1 MKVATYTVGGERRV
15 GVVDEA
21 RQTVSPFDLSEAEA
35 SGGIL
40 ALIDRGHLP
49 DILNPMPLKEA
60 TLEAPI
66 PRPLRN
72 IFCVGKNYHEHAK
85 EFSASGFDSSAAQGT
100 VPQHPIIFSKV
111 PECVV
116 GPRAPVLYSRD
127 VSTAIDYEAELTI
140 IIGKGGRNISKAD
153 ALDHVWGYTI
163 LNDVTARDL
172 QKQDGQWTRGKGFD
186 TFAPIGPWI
195 DTEFDPANRDLL
207 VTVNGEV
214 RQRSN
219 TDLMIYPIPRILSFV
234 TRFLTLEPGDVILT
248 GTPEGV
254 GPVQPGDVMT
264 VEIDGLGGISNPV
277 ITEEEARR
285 RGDADYSA

>member
-1 MKVATYTVGGERRV
+1 MRIVRFTEAFEGLPASWSVSRWGMLV
-15 GVVDEA
+15 DQVVYPLAQAPYLDPLDEGLYA
-21 RQTVSPFDLSEAEA
+21 PIIESSP
-35 SGGIL
+35 L
-40 ALIDRGHLP
+40 ALDDVVL
-49 DILNPMPLKEA
+49 L
-60 TLEAPI
+60 APV
-66 PRPLRN
+66 RPTK
-72 IFCVGKNYHEHAK
+72 IVCVGRNYAAHA
-85 EFSASGFDSSAAQGT
+85 
-100 VPQHPIIFSKV
+100 
-111 PECVV
+111 
-116 GPRAPVLYSRD
+116 
-127 VSTAIDYEAELTI
+127 AELGNEVPTEPLI
-140 IIGKGGRNISKAD
+140 FLKPPSSVIGPDADVVYPEISTRVDHEGELAVIIGRRCRYLREDD
-153 ALDHVWGYTI
+153 AMDVIFGYSVA
-163 LNDVTARDL
+163 NDVTARDL